1 MGLAHRIIPT
11 FLVRGEMLVKGKQF
25 AADRVVG
32 HAVQAI
38 LVQAARDVDE
48 LVVLDVGATPEGR
61 GPNLKLIERLSDK
74 LFSPMAYGGG
84 IRSLQD
90 VRDVLR
96 AGADKVVIGSGYDL
110 PYLFTEIANTVGRQ
124 ALVGALN
131 VRRCEGPAKIERYM
145 VKRHLILGTSDVTDA
160 AALAAAMDYRGAGE
174 ILLQSVDRDGML
186 VGYDLEL
193 VRAVRSKVRIPV
205 IASGGCGRYEH
216 MHEALEAGASAVA
229 AGAMFQWTDATPRGA
244 ALYLQEHGIEVRV

>member
-96 AGADKVVIGSGYDL
+96 AGADKVVIGTAAWIGTDIVRSAADV
-110 PYLFTEIANTVGRQ
+110 VGRQ
-124 ALVGALN
+124 AIVVTVDVVAEREAVDDHRAG
-131 VRRCEGPAKIERYM
+131 VRCMRE
-145 VKRHLILGTSDVTDA
+145 A
-160 AALAAAMDYRGAGE
+160 APDRARWAQEQGAGE
-174 ILLQSVDRDGML
+174 ILLTSVDREGTL
-186 VGYDLEL
+186 EGYDLEL
-193 VRAVRSKVRIPV
+193 IEKVSKAVSVPV
-205 IASGGCGRYEH
+205 IAHGGCSGYPDMR
-216 MHEALEAGASAVA
+216 AAIAAGASAVA
-229 AGAMFQWTDATPRGA
+229 AGALFQYTDATPRGA
-244 ALYLQEHGIEVRV
+244 AQYLARQGVEVRL